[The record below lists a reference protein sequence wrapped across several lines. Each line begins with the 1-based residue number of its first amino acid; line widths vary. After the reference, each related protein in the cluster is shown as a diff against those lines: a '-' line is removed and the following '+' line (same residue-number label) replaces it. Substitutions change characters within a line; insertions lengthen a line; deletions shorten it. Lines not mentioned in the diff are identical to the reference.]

1 MLSLVSRDWWVY
13 AVRGIAAIL
22 FGIMALIWPGP
33 TLAVLILLFGAYAF
47 VDGVALLVALA
58 RGDVLARSHKWIT
71 GLMGVLG
78 IAVAIATLVWP
89 GMTALTLLYLVSFWA
104 VTTGILQ
111 IASAIEFRR
120 EIAGELF
127 VVLGGLFSIVFGAL
141 LVAFPGTGLLSLV
154 WLVGFWAELFGFSS
168 LGIAYRLHGIDHDL
182 NKAPSVHKLSSA
194 A

>member
-89 GMTALTLLYLVSFWA
+89 GMTALTLLYLVSIWA
-104 VTTGILQ
+104 IGMGILQ

-120 EIAGELF
+120 EIDGEFF
-127 VVLGGLFSIVFGAL
+127 VVLGGIFSIVLGGL

-168 LGIAYRLHGIDHDL
+168 LGIAYRLHGIDRDL
-182 NKAPSVHKLSSA
+182 NKNSSARKLSSA